1 MAKLTSAL
9 PKGEANGLAALDR
22 DLIDS
27 PSTVHVVIA
36 LVDCKK
42 ITTDMDSGDTEPVA
56 RIRRIEVIREDKE
69 VAAVMLRRA
78 LEVRTGKTVLLNT
91 IIGLRQ
97 PGSTRLQPFRLD
109 ETPQSYSQIGQRALR

>member
-27 PSTVHVVIA
+27 PSSIHVVIA

-42 ITTDMDSGDTEPVA
+42 ITTDVDSGDVEPVA
-56 RIRRIEVIREDKE
+56 RIRRIEVIREDKDR
-69 VAAVMLRRA
+69 AAIMLRRA
-78 LEVRTGKTVLLNT
+78 LEVRTGKTVLPFDLEEDMRVAFEG
-91 IIGLRQ
+91 ID
-97 PGSTRLQPFRLD
+97 PSTGEVLD
-109 ETPQSYSQIGQRALR
+109 